1 MHTYGC
7 TAHIYANS
15 YFCKCSLEN
24 GNLAR
29 KLFYMQRTCA
39 KIGVLRTFR
48 DDSLGQNN
56 RA

>member
-29 KLFYMQRTCA
+29 KLFYMQRSCA
-39 KIGVLRTFR
+39 KVGALRTFR

-56 RA
+56 GA